1 MSGSLDRLLT
11 RNPIQSF
18 SMMRQIC
25 GSQSFRKKNFHG
37 IQDHLR
43 INRTLKAIN
52 FADQDLHV
60 YESLD
65 GADDGGDDPHGLV
78 RGDGDAVNVTW
89 GQIIVLESFVKITEF
104 SNNYMFTGFYRFS

>member
-1 MSGSLDRLLT
+1 M
-11 RNPIQSF
+11 
-18 SMMRQIC
+18 
-25 GSQSFRKKNFHG
+25 KKSFHG
-37 IQDHLR
+37 ISDHLR

-89 GQIIVLESFVKITEF
+89 GQIIVLESLVKITEF
-104 SNNYMFTGFYRFS
+104 SNNYMFTGFSGFLEQMLTWYGFHRKHKKVLGKYSLFTKIK